1 MFAFLGRR
9 RMDQIIAGMM
19 LVLSSAAAAADTPAN
34 YAYTIPVGVSGKQA
48 IVQLRLPRA
57 VYLGARTAGL
67 SDLRLF
73 DAAGAA
79 MPFALVERMQQAQV
93 SKATAPAA
101 VFPVRAP
108 AGARQGL
115 PEGLQIQTREDGAVI
130 SVTTPAARGAGD
142 ELASLVLDIQP
153 PGKAPGKDESV
164 AVSALALQLPQGV
177 DSYHARLVIDTS
189 DDLQRWQ
196 PLTEASVSWL
206 VNSQGAR
213 VRKDRIAFPP
223 RPFRYAR
230 IAWVEGKPI
239 EFGIAAEFVVSH
251 QAAQE
256 WDSVV
261 LAAAS
266 AMPGEDLVYAAPVA
280 IPVQALGVVFHG
292 ENAVLPAAIGQ
303 YRQQQGRELQALT
316 SATFYQLTQD
326 GRQRVSGNVEVPLTH
341 ASEWVLRPQA
351 KLADRPE
358 LRLLWKPAA
367 IVFMAGGKGPY
378 TLAFGRAGVQPVFQ
392 PLDQV
397 APGFSLSE
405 LASLEQATSGEAVR
419 QQAADGFSEMGG
431 AAGMFQRREFWLWAL
446 LLCGVAALAAMA
458 WRLTRQLKDSAS
470 GQPPP

>member
-1 MFAFLGRR
+1 MSAFLGRWR
-9 RMDQIIAGMM
+9 FAGM
-19 LVLSSAAAAADTPAN
+19 LLLLSGAAAAADTPAD
-34 YAYTIPVGVSGKQA
+34 YAYTMPVGVSGKQA

-57 VYLGARTAGL
+57 VYLGARSGDLA
-67 SDLRLF
+67 DLRLF
-73 DAAGAA
+73 DAAGTA
-79 MPFALVERMQQAQV
+79 MPFALVERMQRVQV
-93 SKATAPAA
+93 SRPAAPAA

-108 AGARQGL
+108 AGTRQGL

-142 ELASLVLDIQP
+142 ELASLVLDIHA
-153 PGKAPGKDESV
+153 PGKAPGADETV

-189 DDLQRWQ
+189 DDLQHWQ

-206 VNSQGAR
+206 VNRQGAR
-213 VRKDRIAFPP
+213 VRNGRIAFPP

-230 IAWVEGKPI
+230 VAWAEGKPI
-239 EFGIAAEFVVSH
+239 EFAGITAEFVVSR
-251 QAAQE
+251 QAPQE

-261 LAAAS
+261 LRPASGRAAD
-266 AMPGEDLVYAAPVA
+266 DLVYAAAVA
-280 IPVQALGVVFHG
+280 MPVQAVGVVFHG
-292 ENAVLPAAIGQ
+292 QNAVLPAVIGQ
-303 YRQQQGRELQALT
+303 YRQREGRELRVLS
-316 SATFYQLTQD
+316 SATFYQLTQN
-326 GRQRVSGNVEVPLTH
+326 GQRRVSGNVEVPLTH
-341 ASEWVLRPQA
+341 ASQWVLRPQA

-358 LRLLWKPAA
+358 LRLLWKPAS

-378 TLAFGRAGVQPVFQ
+378 TLAFGRAGVQPAFQ

-397 APGFSLSE
+397 APGFSPSE